1 MGKNLKILFMS
12 AFFISLVFV
21 VMWTS
26 THRPRIMILQS
37 YATDYIWTKEVDVGL
52 DRILAD
58 KSWIDIRHYF
68 MDTKNHTSKDYLR
81 RVGISVRNVIENL
94 EPDVLIAVDDDAQK
108 LAAKYFVDHPRIK
121 IVFVGVNGSV
131 EPYGYDKAG
140 NVTGIYERKP
150 VKALSE
156 MMQTIAAST
165 GLRGAPRATFIS
177 DKSHSADRDHN
188 YMQTESWDPVIYNG
202 HKSFDTFPEWKE
214 YVLNSANEAEFLLVG
229 GYRKLYRDKSAMDKK
244 SGPSNTV
251 SPKEVA
257 TWTEENSPIPVL
269 GMNIFNTDD
278 GVMISVGVSP
288 YEQGEVAANMALDII
303 SGRKSI
309 DQIPIQTS
317 KQYVVSMRK
326 SALEARNIKLPQVFE
341 AFARTTNNYIP

>member
-1 MGKNLKILFMS
+1 
-12 AFFISLVFV
+12 
-21 VMWTS
+21 
-26 THRPRIMILQS
+26 
-37 YATDYIWTKEVDVGL
+37 
-52 DRILAD
+52 
-58 KSWIDIRHYF
+58 
-68 MDTKNHTSKDYLR
+68 
-81 RVGISVRNVIENL
+81 
-94 EPDVLIAVDDDAQK
+94 
-108 LAAKYFVDHPRIK
+108 
-121 IVFVGVNGSV
+121 
-131 EPYGYDKAG
+131 
-140 NVTGIYERKP
+140 
-150 VKALSE
+150 
-156 MMQTIAAST
+156 
-165 GLRGAPRATFIS
+165 
-177 DKSHSADRDHN
+177 
-188 YMQTESWDPVIYNG
+188 
-202 HKSFDTFPEWKE
+202 

-288 YEQGEVAANMALDII
+288 YEQGEVAANMALDLI